1 MRETQQSEIMNK
13 DNDLQ
18 ANIAWREA
26 ILRNEK
32 LCGTATSIHLAL
44 RHVRFLM

>member
-1 MRETQQSEIMNK
+1 MRETKQSKILNK

-18 ANIAWREA
+18 ADIAWREG
-26 ILRNEK
+26 IPRNEK
-32 LCGTATSIHLAL
+32 LCGTATSTHLAL